1 MTTPLLVDDLKRDE
15 GLRLTPYRDTGGK
28 LTIGYGHTGRD
39 VTPGLVWTQGAADDA
54 LIEDIAIAQSELDEA
69 LRWWRTLDDARQDVL
84 VEMCFNLG
92 IGKLLEFKRTLA
104 AIRAGQWARASAGML
119 LSAWAEEV
127 GGRAARLA
135 AIMRTGSRPKAAA

>member
-1 MTTPLLVDDLKRDE
+1 MVGDLKRDE
-15 GLRLTPYRDTGGK
+15 GLRLTPYRDTGGV
-28 LTIGYGHTGRD
+28 LTVGYGHTGSD
-39 VTPGLVWTQGAADDA
+39 VTAAQVWTQGEADDT

-69 LRWWRTLDDARQDVL
+69 LPWWRTLDDARQDVL
-84 VEMCFNLG
+84 VEMCFNQG
-92 IGKLLEFKRTLA
+92 IGALLEFKRTLA

-135 AIMRTGSRPKAAA
+135 AIMRTGARPKAAA

>member
-1 MTTPLLVDDLKRDE
+1 MTTPLLVDELKRDE

-69 LRWWRTLDDARQDVL
+69 LRWWRTLDDSRQDVM
-84 VEMCFNLG
+84 VELAFNLG
-92 IGKLLEFKRTLA
+92 IGGLLEFTRTLA

-119 LSAWAEEV
+119 LSAWAGEV

-135 AIMRTGSRPKAAA
+135 AIMRTGAR